1 MNIDTL
7 NKKKKIRSKKK
18 RGVPKILIYEMRYG
32 KPIYYRDYKKV
43 LSNER
48 SLEEIMGNSGLQ
60 SWLINLIVHFLYK
73 TLDLKSYQLLFN
85 EVGYKFSSKS
95 WYNLDIGIWE
105 REKVRHFLKVNKFIQ
120 VAPKVVIEID
130 TKADLKKFE
139 NPQDYFHMK
148 TQDLLDS
155 GVEKVVWIFTRDKK
169 VWIAEKK
176 KPWLIVD
183 WDYDIPVIENI
194 SVNLNK
200 LIENEERDE
209 EDS

>member
-1 MNIDTL
+1 M
-7 NKKKKIRSKKK
+7 K
-18 RGVPKILIYEMRYG
+18 
-32 KPIYYRDYKKV
+32 
-43 LSNER
+43 
-48 SLEEIMGNSGLQ
+48 
-60 SWLINLIVHFLYK
+60 
-73 TLDLKSYQLLFN
+73 
-85 EVGYKFSSKS
+85 
-95 WYNLDIGIWE
+95 
-105 REKVRHFLKVNKFIQ
+105 HFLKVNKFIQ
-120 VAPKVVIEID
+120 VAPKVVVEID

-155 GVEKVVWIFTRDKK
+155 EVEKVIWIFTRDKK

-183 WDYDIPVIENI
+183 WDYNIPVIENI